1 MSKKYLITKV
11 IVGEKQDFLKN
22 VTKDGGEWIND
33 HNEALTFL
41 NLEDA
46 ENEKGLSGAEFGLY
60 ANLVLNIRT
69 LLIFVLLNCNI
80 N

>member
-11 IVGEKQDFLKN
+11 IIGEEQMFLKN
-22 VTKDGGEWIND
+22 VTENGGEWIND

-46 ENEKGLSGAEFGLY
+46 ENEKELLFSKLGAEY
-60 ANLVLNIRT
+60 KDIAHIRIIE
-69 LLIFVLLNCNI
+69 L
-80 N
+80 

>member
-11 IVGEKQDFLKN
+11 IVGEKQGFLKN

-41 NLEDA
+41 NLKDA
-46 ENEKGLSGAEFGLY
+46 ENEKELLFSKLGAEHKDISY
-60 ANLVLNIRT
+60 IRIIE
-69 LLIFVLLNCNI
+69 L
-80 N
+80 

>member
-11 IVGEKQDFLKN
+11 IIGEEQVFLKN
-22 VTKDGGEWIND
+22 VTENDVEWIND

-46 ENEKGLSGAEFGLY
+46 ENEKELLFSKLGAEHKDI
-60 ANLVLNIRT
+60 AHIRIIE
-69 LLIFVLLNCNI
+69 L
-80 N
+80 

>member
-33 HNEALTFL
+33 PNEAFTFL

-46 ENEKGLSGAEFGLY
+46 ENGKELLFSKLGAEHEDI
-60 ANLVLNIRT
+60 AHIRIIE
-69 LLIFVLLNCNI
+69 L
-80 N
+80 

>member
-11 IVGEKQDFLKN
+11 IVGEEQMFLKN
-22 VTKDGGEWIND
+22 VTENGEEWIND

-46 ENEKGLSGAEFGLY
+46 ENEKELLFSKLGAEHKDI
-60 ANLVLNIRT
+60 AHIRIIE
-69 LLIFVLLNCNI
+69 L
-80 N
+80 

>member
-1 MSKKYLITKV
+1 MNKKYLITKV
-11 IVGEKQDFLKN
+11 IVGEEQGFLKN

-46 ENEKGLSGAEFGLY
+46 ENEKELLFSKLGAEHKDIAY
-60 ANLVLNIRT
+60 IRIIE
-69 LLIFVLLNCNI
+69 L
-80 N
+80 

>member
-11 IVGEKQDFLKN
+11 IAGEKQGFLKN

-46 ENEKGLSGAEFGLY
+46 ENEKELLFNKLGAEHKY
-60 ANLVLNIRT
+60 IAHIRIIE
-69 LLIFVLLNCNI
+69 L
-80 N
+80 

>member
-11 IVGEKQDFLKN
+11 IAGEKQGFLKN

-33 HNEALTFL
+33 HDEALTFL
-41 NLEDA
+41 NLKDA
-46 ENEKGLSGAEFGLY
+46 EMRKNFCLV
-60 ANLVLNIRT
+60 NLVLNIRT

>member
-11 IVGEKQDFLKN
+11 IIGEKQGFLKS
-22 VTKDGGEWIND
+22 VTKDGGEWNND

-46 ENEKGLSGAEFGLY
+46 ENEKELLFSKLGAEHKDFAHIPIIEL
-60 ANLVLNIRT
+60 
-69 LLIFVLLNCNI
+69 
-80 N
+80 

>member
-11 IVGEKQDFLKN
+11 IDGEKQDFLKN

-33 HNEALTFL
+33 HNKALTFL

-46 ENEKGLSGAEFGLY
+46 ENEKELLFNKLGAKHKDI
-60 ANLVLNIRT
+60 AHIRIIE
-69 LLIFVLLNCNI
+69 L
-80 N
+80 

>member
-11 IVGEKQDFLKN
+11 IAGEKQGFLKN
-22 VTKDGGEWIND
+22 VTKDGGEWISD

-46 ENEKGLSGAEFGLY
+46 ENEKELLFSKLGAKHKDI
-60 ANLVLNIRT
+60 AHIRIIE
-69 LLIFVLLNCNI
+69 L
-80 N
+80 